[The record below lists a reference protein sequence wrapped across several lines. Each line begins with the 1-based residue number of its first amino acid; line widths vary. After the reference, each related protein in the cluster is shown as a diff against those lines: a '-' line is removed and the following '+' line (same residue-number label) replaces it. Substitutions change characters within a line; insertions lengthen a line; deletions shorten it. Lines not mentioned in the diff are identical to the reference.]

1 MTERA
6 FRALVG
12 VELQRSR
19 QFVVGLGVTALAAVV
34 VFAVTR
40 WNVAFLCLLLSGM
53 GASLAFQIA
62 IEGIKDKVTG
72 SLELLTTLP
81 VSTSTLAA
89 ARLAATALFS
99 VLGAVLIAGAAG
111 VAGDRFVT
119 DTSPIRIMAVSFLAA
134 SIILSASAGAAVG
147 LALRFKAKTI
157 ATHGLLVVVAGIF
170 AAVQLYEWL
179 FGSPLRAIQAIM
191 ASDHTLLIATSAALV
206 ASALVLAG
214 SFLLARKGLERYE
227 PELDAM
233 DW

>member
-12 VELQRSR
+12 VEFQRCR
-19 QFVVGLGVTALAAVV
+19 QFAVGLGITALTVVV

-40 WNVAFLCLLLSGM
+40 WNIVFLCVLLSGM
-53 GASLAFQIA
+53 GASLAFQVA

-81 VSTSTLAA
+81 VSASTLAA
-89 ARLAATALFS
+89 ARLAATVLLS
-99 VLGAVLIAGAAG
+99 ILGAVLIAGAAG
-111 VAGDRFVT
+111 VAGDQFVA
-119 DTSPIRIMAVSFLAA
+119 DTSPVRIMGVSFLFA
-134 SIILSASAGAAVG
+134 SILLSASAGAAVG

-157 ATHGLLVVVAGIF
+157 ATYGLLVVVAGTF
-170 AAVQLYEWL
+170 AVVQLYDWL

-191 ASDHTLLIATSAALV
+191 ASDHTLVIATAMALV

-214 SFLLARKGLERYE
+214 SFLLARQGLERYE
-227 PELDAM
+227 PELDAV